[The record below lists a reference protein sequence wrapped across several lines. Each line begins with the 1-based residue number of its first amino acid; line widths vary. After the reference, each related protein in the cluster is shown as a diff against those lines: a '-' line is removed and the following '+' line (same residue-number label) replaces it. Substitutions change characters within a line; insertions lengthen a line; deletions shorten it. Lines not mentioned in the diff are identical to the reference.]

1 MGAFYGLRI
10 RDGIMTLEAVPAF
23 WRAKVDKW
31 LADNPENKER

>member
-10 RDGIMTLEAVPAF
+10 RSGIMTLEEVPAF

-31 LADNPENKER
+31 LVDNPENKER